1 MNSPPNVPKPPGIA
15 GLLLSIAVG
24 LALIAGAIRVLHP
37 YSRAKIQLQRDMTN
51 QVAGSI
57 SYVFSGVSIFWQSLD
72 GLDHLE
78 DQSYTLGHY
87 QGRRQRYRGDR
98 VITRLGFV
106 DAEGRTL
113 AWSKRAAIWNDSD
126 ALGRFLD
133 GIQPKYDFLQEPPFQ
148 TTLRD
153 IARMSLSAPLVIVGL
168 FFVLIGF
175 RVPVLKVRKAKH
187 NRPR

>member
-1 MNSPPNVPKPPGIA
+1 MNSSPNVPKPPGIA
-15 GLLLSIAVG
+15 GLLLSIALG

-37 YSRAKIQLQRDMTN
+37 YSRATIHLQRDTTN

-57 SYVFSGVSIFWQSLD
+57 TYVFGGVPLFWQSLD

-78 DQSYTLGHY
+78 DQSYTVGHY

-98 VITRLGFV
+98 VITRMGFM

-126 ALGRFLD
+126 ALGGFLD
-133 GIQPKYDFLQEPPFQ
+133 GLKPKYDFLQEPPFQ

-153 IARMSLSAPLVIVGL
+153 VARMSLSAPLVIAGL
-168 FFVLIGF
+168 FFVLIGC
-175 RVPVLKVRKAKH
+175 RVPVWKVLRAKH

>member
-1 MNSPPNVPKPPGIA
+1 MNSTPNVPKHPGIA
-15 GLLLSIAVG
+15 GLLLSLALG

-37 YSRAKIQLQRDMTN
+37 YSRARIQLQRDTNN

-57 SYVFSGVSIFWQSLD
+57 SYVFGGVPIFWQSLD

-98 VITRLGFV
+98 TITQMGFV

-133 GIQPKYDFLQEPPFQ
+133 GLQPKYEFLQEPPFQ

-153 IARMSLSAPLVIVGL
+153 IERMSLSAVLAMAGL
-168 FFVLIGF
+168 FFVLVGF
-175 RVPVLKVRKAKH
+175 RVPVWKVLKAKRH
-187 NRPR
+187 RSQ